1 MPLQISVKT
10 LGGKAFTLCVDSS
23 YTINTVK
30 QKIQDKED
38 IPPDQQRLI
47 FAGKGLE
54 DGRALAS
61 YGVQNESILHLALR
75 PPAAPYSTN
84 GKK

>member
-1 MPLQISVKT
+1 MQILVKT

-61 YGVQNESILHLALR
+61 YGVQNESILHLVLR
-75 PPAAPYSTN
+75 RRGGAYCSK